1 MLRSVVLGLVLIV
14 TIVMLA
20 GCGGEQPAATG
31 ASSSSATGEASGQ
44 VDLERGKTMFFQCRA
59 CHSLDA
65 DGPHKVGPNLYGVFN
80 RKAGLAEGFAYSDVM
95 TNADVTWTEQNMT
108 DWLARPSQF
117 MPGNRMVF
125 VGIKDADDRANL
137 IAFLLQETTQD

>member
-1 MLRSVVLGLVLIV
+1 MLRSVVLSLVLAITV
-14 TIVMLA
+14 VMLA

-31 ASSSSATGEASGQ
+31 ASSSSATDEGSGQ
-44 VDLERGKTMFFQCRA
+44 IDLERGKTLYFQCRA

-65 DGPHKVGPNLYGVFN
+65 GGPHKVGPNLYGVFG

-95 TNADVTWTEQNMT
+95 TNADVIWTEQNMS

-117 MPGNRMVF
+117 LPGNRMVF
-125 VGIKDADDRANL
+125 VGIKDAGDRANL
-137 IAFLLQETTQD
+137 IAFLLQETTKD